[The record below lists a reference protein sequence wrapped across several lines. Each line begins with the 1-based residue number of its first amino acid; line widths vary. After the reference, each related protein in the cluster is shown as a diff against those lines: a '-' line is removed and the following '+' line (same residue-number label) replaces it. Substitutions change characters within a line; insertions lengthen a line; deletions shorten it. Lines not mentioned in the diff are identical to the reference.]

1 MKPNNKFK
9 ITATKFFLNIYE
21 LSDVLKSEIKT
32 FQIFKKEKIQNKQ
45 SFTKNEKI
53 K

>member
-1 MKPNNKFK
+1 MEPNNKFK
-9 ITATKFFLNIYE
+9 IAAIRFFLNIYE
-21 LSDVLKSEIKT
+21 LSDVLKNEIKI
-32 FQIFKKEKIQNKQ
+32 FQIFKKERIQNKQ

>member
-9 ITATKFFLNIYE
+9 ITATRFFLNIYE
-21 LSDVLKSEIKT
+21 FSDVLKSEIKT
-32 FQIFKKEKIQNKQ
+32 FQIFKKERIQNKQ
-45 SFTKNEKI
+45 SLTKNDKI